1 MKIVTF
7 EVSTPLGRV
16 SRLGALADGDETGR
30 VIDLNAAF
38 GRYLT
43 AETDEPTPQEFAD
56 LRVPSEVIGWL
67 RAGTEGRKAA
77 ANAIAY
83 ARSHP
88 DVAGLAGERLIY
100 PRAEV
105 RLLAPVPRPP
115 SFRDFSIYE
124 EHMTNAQIVPMVGGK
139 PWVRDPS
146 WYTTPHYYKGSC
158 TGIRGPEDPVPWP
171 YYTELLDLELEI
183 GIVVG
188 KAGRNLTVEQAA
200 RHIAGYTILIDSSC
214 RDGYKREPFG
224 PTKRK
229 DFHTAIGPCLATAD
243 EVDPENLKCRID
255 VDGELWFEGSTSAPH
270 GFTPAQL
277 VAYASDN
284 EDLYPGDLLGTG
296 TVGFGCSM
304 DLHKWIKIGQV
315 ATFWVEKIGSMQLK
329 VVRGDDAVKHVHG
342 MKGLLPIP
350 KAQVDA

>member
-7 EVSTPLGRV
+7 EVETALGRV
-16 SRLGALADGDETGR
+16 SRLGALADESEDGR
-30 VIDLNAAF
+30 IVDLNAAF
-38 GRYLT
+38 ARHL
-43 AETDEPTPQEFAD
+43 ADETDEPTPKGLAD
-56 LRVPSEVIGWL
+56 LRVPPDMIGWL
-67 RAGTEGRKAA
+67 LAGAEGMRA
-77 ANAIAY
+77 
-83 ARSHP
+83 ARSAIKFALDNP
-88 DVAGLAGERLIY
+88 DRRGLAGERLIHE
-100 PRAEV
+100 RKDV
-105 RLLAPVPRPP
+105 RLLAPLPRPT

-124 EHMTNAQIVPMVGGK
+124 EHMTRAQITPMVGGK

-158 TGIRGPEDPVPWP
+158 TAIRGPEDPVPYP
-171 YYTELLDLELEI
+171 YYTKLLDLELEI

-200 RHIAGYTILIDSSC
+200 KHIAGYTILIDSSC

-229 DFHTAIGPCLATAD
+229 DFHTAIGPCLVTAD
-243 EVDPENLKCRID
+243 AIDAENLKCRIE

-304 DLHKWIKIGQV
+304 DIHKWIKVGQV
-315 ATFWVEKIGSMQLK
+315 ATFWVENIGAMHLK
-329 VVRGDDAVKHVHG
+329 VVKGEEVVRHVDG
-342 MKGLLPIP
+342 MQGLLKPP
-350 KAQVDA
+350 AVEPA